1 MAFSSAIVLAG
12 LQMHHF
18 FVDGVIWRLRTPQ
31 LVAPL
36 ASSLPELTGRVRAAA
51 PA

>member
-18 FVDGVIWRLRTPQ
+18 FVDGVIWRLRNSS
-31 LVAPL
+31 VRNPL
-36 ASSLPELTGRVRAAA
+36 SSSIPELFGRRSAGGT
-51 PA
+51 P